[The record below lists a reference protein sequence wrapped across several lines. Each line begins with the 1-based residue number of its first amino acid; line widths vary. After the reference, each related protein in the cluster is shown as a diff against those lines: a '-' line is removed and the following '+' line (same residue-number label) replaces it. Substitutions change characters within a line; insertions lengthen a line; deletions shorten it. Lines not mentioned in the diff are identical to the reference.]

1 MAVFQRRRVSGGQAR
16 VPSSTLSLPSDSG
29 GMGLD
34 DAEDDADEDDEEEEL
49 VEDSPAAAKFKE
61 MLDSMRERSL
71 NKLFV
76 AVRAFI

>member
-1 MAVFQRRRVSGGQAR
+1 
-16 VPSSTLSLPSDSG
+16 
-29 GMGLD
+29 MGLD

-76 AVRAFI
+76 AVRAFIWITYLHAWLKMIFIRLG

>member
-1 MAVFQRRRVSGGQAR
+1 
-16 VPSSTLSLPSDSG
+16 
-29 GMGLD
+29 MGLD